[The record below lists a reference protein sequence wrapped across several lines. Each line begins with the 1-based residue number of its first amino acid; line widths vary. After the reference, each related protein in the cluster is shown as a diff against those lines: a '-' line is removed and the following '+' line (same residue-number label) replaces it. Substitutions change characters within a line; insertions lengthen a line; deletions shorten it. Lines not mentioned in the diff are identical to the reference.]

1 MEKIKV
7 AHPNG
12 VVNAEIKL
20 TASKSEC
27 NRALIIQALG
37 ENNIELSN
45 ISEARDC
52 QTMIRLLKSEEKTL
66 DVLDAGTTM
75 RFLTAYCTITKR
87 PTIMTGTPR
96 MQERPIKILV
106 DALRSLGAEID
117 YLNNDGYPPHEIK
130 SFEQKTDHVKIQG
143 NVSSQYISALLM
155 VAPTLPQGL
164 KLELVGE
171 VASVPYIKMTLQLL
185 SHFGILHTW
194 EGKVISIAKQE
205 FKSNN
210 YSIESDWSG
219 ASYWYSIA
227 AFSKEANIKLL
238 GLRENSLQ
246 GDKAIVEIMEKLGVK
261 STFDETGVLLTK
273 IAKENSFEFDFT
285 HCPDLAQT
293 VAVIC
298 AATKTP
304 ARMKGLE
311 SLRIKETDRIA
322 AIETELKKVGHHVKV
337 IGDSEIII
345 SPAETIMN
353 QPTIDTYEDH
363 RMAMAFAPLGL
374 LGEVTIEE
382 PSVVNKSYPVY
393 WDHLKVAGFE
403 LE

>member
-7 AHPNG
+7 AHPSG

-27 NRALIIQALG
+27 NRALIIQALS

-75 RFLTAYCTITKR
+75 RFLTAFCTITNR
-87 PTIMTGTPR
+87 PTILTGTPR

-117 YLNNDGYPPHEIK
+117 YLKKEGYPPHEIK

-143 NVSSQYISALLM
+143 NVSSQYISAMLM

-164 KLELVGE
+164 KLELIGE

-185 SHFGILHTW
+185 SHFGITHTW
-194 EGKVISIAKQE
+194 DENVISIAKQPYQ
-205 FKSNN
+205 SNN

-227 AFSKEANIKLL
+227 ALSKEANIKLL

-273 IAKENSFEFDFT
+273 IPKEDSFEFDFT

-322 AIETELKKVGHHVKV
+322 AIETELKKVGHQVEV

-345 SPAETIMN
+345 SAAETVMN
-353 QPTIDTYEDH
+353 HPVIDTYDDH

-403 LE
+403 LV